1 RVEGRRFR
9 PISSWRHPGPSALAE
24 STGSHASGRGHSSRG
39 PARLS
44 PGCDQGNHLEETRD
58 DHGGGRARPA
68 PGRRDGRRP
77 AAQPGKGHR
86 CGDGAGRGPGQQESE
101 DHRPGRSGGPR
112 RSNHG
117 TVFHYLTRGARGA
130 GADGRCDSHARFAQ
144 ERGRL
149 ISRARG
155 RSERR
160 GAMPVT
166 EGVKQ
171 TGPIA
176 AGWEAGHPNV
186 NLPNLL
192 TLSRILLIPVFVLLF
207 WTPTPGRSLA
217 AAVVFVIAA
226 VTDLLDGYLA
236 RRRSQV
242 TKLGRLLDPIADK
255 LLVLSGLSLVV
266 QLQRVAAVVAIL
278 IIARE
283 VAVTGV
289 RAIAASQGI
298 VL

>member
-1 RVEGRRFR
+1 
-9 PISSWRHPGPSALAE
+9 
-24 STGSHASGRGHSSRG
+24 
-39 PARLS
+39 
-44 PGCDQGNHLEETRD
+44 
-58 DHGGGRARPA
+58 
-68 PGRRDGRRP
+68 
-77 AAQPGKGHR
+77 
-86 CGDGAGRGPGQQESE
+86 
-101 DHRPGRSGGPR
+101 
-112 RSNHG
+112 
-117 TVFHYLTRGARGA
+117 
-130 GADGRCDSHARFAQ
+130 
-144 ERGRL
+144 
-149 ISRARG
+149 
-155 RSERR
+155 
-160 GAMPVT
+160 MPVT

-207 WTPTPGRSLA
+207 WTPTPGPSLPA
-217 AAVVFVIAA
+217 AGVFVIAA

-255 LLVLSGLSLVV
+255 LLVLSGLILLV

-298 VL
+298 VLSAETIGKYKMVAQVVAIVLLILEDGIVPAAWNLHLVGTVVLYAALALALISGGRYLLSFWRQVALKEL